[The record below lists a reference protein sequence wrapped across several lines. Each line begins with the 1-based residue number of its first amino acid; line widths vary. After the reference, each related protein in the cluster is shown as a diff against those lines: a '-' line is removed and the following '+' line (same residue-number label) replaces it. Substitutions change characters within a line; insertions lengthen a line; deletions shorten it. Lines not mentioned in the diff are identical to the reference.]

1 MLRSIFV
8 HIDMYLAVY
17 LSQQRCT
24 PFFGNN
30 NIIEFWFF
38 YPEYADLLNFA
49 TNCTTQLM
57 ASKFSGRKINVTP
70 AWYVNSNLN
79 QLIYAFIHFLIKR
92 NTHYIH
98 LSETMH
104 Y

>member
-1 MLRSIFV
+1 
-8 HIDMYLAVY
+8 MYLAVY

-57 ASKFSGRKINVTP
+57 ASKFSR
-70 AWYVNSNLN
+70 L
-79 QLIYAFIHFLIKR
+79 
-92 NTHYIH
+92 
-98 LSETMH
+98 
-104 Y
+104 